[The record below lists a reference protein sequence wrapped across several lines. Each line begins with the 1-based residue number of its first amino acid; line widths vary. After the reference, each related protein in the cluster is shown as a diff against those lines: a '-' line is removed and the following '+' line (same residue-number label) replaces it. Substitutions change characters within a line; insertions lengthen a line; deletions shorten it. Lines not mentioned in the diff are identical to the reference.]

1 MHKKNTFENVYIMHT
16 KVKEFVDVHY
26 KRYVEMNIDTN
37 QNALNKV
44 IDFNAK
50 LKQLVNIQEQIVEIQ
65 NFLKDN
71 FDNNLK
77 THRLLHTF
85 FLGTTESFLV
95 LLDLDIKMFARLS
108 AKALATGK
116 YGYFEYRKDAKKR
129 NIQNKLVLSN
139 VMMLIDENTNTVHI
153 NKLPND
159 IVELVEFAIYLTT
172 DIKEKYY
179 NTPVK
184 DIDYKEIRQELLEL
198 HKKVSIFR
206 SNPDSD
212 EMKEMI
218 LVITKEFGLLVRDKI
233 DGIEIDSVRQK
244 AVIDNLDIL
253 KEFAYETLLL

>member
-1 MHKKNTFENVYIMHT
+1 MHT

-26 KRYVEMNIDTN
+26 KRYVEMNIDTS
-37 QNALNKV
+37 QSALNKV
-44 IDFNAK
+44 INFNAE
-50 LKQLVNIQEQIVEIQ
+50 LKELVNIQEQIVEIR

-71 FDNNLK
+71 FDDGLK

-108 AKALATGK
+108 AKASATGE

-129 NIQNKLVLSN
+129 NTQNKLVLSN
-139 VMMLIDENTNTVHI
+139 VMILIDENTNTIHI
-153 NKLPND
+153 DKLPND

-184 DIDYKEIRQELLEL
+184 DVDYKAIREELLEFY
-198 HKKVSIFR
+198 KKVYEFQCR
-206 SNPDSD
+206 PDFAD
-212 EMKEMI
+212 IKEDI
-218 LVITKEFGLLVRDKI
+218 LENIREFGLLVRDKI
-233 DGIEIDSVRQK
+233 DGIEIERARQK
-244 AVIDNLDIL
+244 EIMDNLETL
-253 KEFAYETLLL
+253 KENAYEVLLL